1 MTFGLLS
8 SVLQVGVW
16 TASPRVHE
24 MKSRGLSS
32 DPVVSSIPVD
42 DNIPASYGSCRPSV
56 QSNSCR
62 CCLRE
67 YTVRNS
73 EEVILW
79 RPRTTMLN
87 PCANHKF
94 SRTTDS
100 LN

>member
-42 DNIPASYGSCRPSV
+42 DNIPASYLCSV
-56 QSNSCR
+56 ELVSLLPKGIYSPQLGR
-62 CCLRE
+62 GHL
-67 YTVRNS
+67 VA
-73 EEVILW
+73 
-79 RPRTTMLN
+79 TT
-87 PCANHKF
+87 NHDAQPLCKPQVLA
-94 SRTTDS
+94 DH
-100 LN
+100 